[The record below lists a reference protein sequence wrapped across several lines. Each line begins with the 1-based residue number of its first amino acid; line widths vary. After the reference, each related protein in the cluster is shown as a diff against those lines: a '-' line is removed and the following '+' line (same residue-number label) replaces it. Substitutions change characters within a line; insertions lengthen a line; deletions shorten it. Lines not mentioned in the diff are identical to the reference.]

1 MQRMQA
7 IEAPIKNSWSF
18 MLARTQLALMYF
30 SLLDLL
36 RAYYARVRAS
46 IYIYGGVPKP
56 MVGNSPAPPLFPR
69 DGAVLLGPFWG
80 PFGTFRDIQNCYMY
94 SMLPYARPNG
104 TAICRD

>member
-46 IYIYGGVPKP
+46 IYIY
-56 MVGNSPAPPLFPR
+56 L
-69 DGAVLLGPFWG
+69 
-80 PFGTFRDIQNCYMY
+80 
-94 SMLPYARPNG
+94 
-104 TAICRD
+104 CRDKGIREFVFFYSSRGLKPSHLSMFHALGV

>member
-46 IYIYGGVPKP
+46 IYIY
-56 MVGNSPAPPLFPR
+56 
-69 DGAVLLGPFWG
+69 
-80 PFGTFRDIQNCYMY
+80 IY
-94 SMLPYARPNG
+94 
-104 TAICRD
+104 ICLSAGSQGLRGKL

>member
-46 IYIYGGVPKP
+46 IYIYTSHQPVASSDGGRAA
-56 MVGNSPAPPLFPR
+56 G
-69 DGAVLLGPFWG
+69 DGAGG
-80 PFGTFRDIQNCYMY
+80 ARRARDIGGPQSVLKADKLRGPVHTHRYIY
-94 SMLPYARPNG
+94 ILAR
-104 TAICRD
+104 TRA